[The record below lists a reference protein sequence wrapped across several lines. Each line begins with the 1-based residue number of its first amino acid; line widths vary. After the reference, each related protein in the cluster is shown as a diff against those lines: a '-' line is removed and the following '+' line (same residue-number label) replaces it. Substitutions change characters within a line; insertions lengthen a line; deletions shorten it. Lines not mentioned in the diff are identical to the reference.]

1 MQFQFSC
8 VRHAHLLFFLQKK
21 VLSPPLQ
28 PLIASKRLFGILR
41 DIKARRVWTGK
52 IKHLINITS
61 LTFKLPSNMS
71 LTFKSISGGVA
82 GGCPEVMCKGYTILS
97 LDRWHCFMIVVVAL
111 SEAARPCRLQE
122 LAAAMTVEM
131 RLLEFHNVHCR
142 LHPLNRLNSSLKL
155 MQPWRSSLTG
165 AWPRN
170 SGHWA
175 RGILAFKNKMATS
188 WTAIRQSFFPH
199 SLFARPQTFA
209 LHRKK
214 QRERLNAG
222 QRQVLKKILKL
233 KIDSFLKLPVTNQG
247 TSFSLKRLTTVL
259 ENVEIRSLPYPAP

>member
-1 MQFQFSC
+1 
-8 VRHAHLLFFLQKK
+8 
-21 VLSPPLQ
+21 
-28 PLIASKRLFGILR
+28 
-41 DIKARRVWTGK
+41 
-52 IKHLINITS
+52 
-61 LTFKLPSNMS
+61 
-71 LTFKSISGGVA
+71 
-82 GGCPEVMCKGYTILS
+82 
-97 LDRWHCFMIVVVAL
+97 MIVVVAL

-155 MQPWRSSLTG
+155 MQPWRSSLIG

-175 RGILAFKNKMATS
+175 RDILAFKNKMATS
-188 WTAIRQSFFPH
+188 WSAIRQSFFPH

-222 QRQVLKKILKL
+222 QRQTEIKNRQFSKVTCDESRNVVLTHA
-233 KIDSFLKLPVTNQG
+233 PQN
-247 TSFSLKRLTTVL
+247 SLGKCWDPKPPLSSSLR
-259 ENVEIRSLPYPAP
+259 VEFRR